1 MSMSASANKSKINE
15 VKKSFN
21 EQKHNNKSYNEN
33 SFNTTTINNYF
44 NSENYY
50 EEQVTKYNSVER
62 IGIYDRVGEII
73 TCEVIFTWQEKIVG
87 KEKIN
92 VQVVVNVI
100 EKGVLI
106 ADHLHVD
113 VSEYN
118 EYITGCSCR
127 AQITGVVYEY
137 GKNNEKRGIRL
148 IAAPLWLCDN
158 LKTNQKPYNYSIY
171 SQDKCNMKLN
181 SYDKTELVNLIQYYK
196 IKLNNLTESSLGRDT
211 VFNYALTQITLNRN
225 NKFIYEDKL
234 EKFSKPILYYIVLL
248 LSAIIYDL
256 TTLMDN
262 KRYLIKLGEGLDY
275 ASITIFDLFTNICLY
290 CNYLQGLTGLNGQKV
305 NDSQGY
311 IFICKQLKINP
322 NKAYSHTVIHRYT
335 NFELGDLEINMF
347 EESKPFCV
355 IGDSIL

>member
-1 MSMSASANKSKINE
+1 MSMTASANKSNISE

-33 SFNTTTINNYF
+33 SFNTTINNYF
-44 NSENYY
+44 NSQTYY
-50 EEQVTKYNSVER
+50 DEQVEKYNSVDR

-73 TCEVIFTWQEKIVG
+73 TCEVIFTWQEKIIS

-92 VQVVVNVI
+92 VQVVINII

-113 VSEYN
+113 VTDYS
-118 EYITGCSCR
+118 EYITGSSCR
-127 AQITGVVYEY
+127 AQITGVVYAY
-137 GKNNEKRGIRL
+137 GKDNEKRGIKL
-148 IAAPLWLCDN
+148 IDVPLWLCDN
-158 LKTNQKPYNYSIY
+158 LKTNQKSHEYSIY

-181 SYDKTELVNLIQYYK
+181 SYDKTELVNLIHYYK

-234 EKFSKPILYYIVLL
+234 EKFSKPILYYMVLL

-262 KRYLIKLGEGLDY
+262 KRYFIKLGEGFDY
-275 ASITIFDLFTNICLY
+275 ARITIFDLFANICLY
-290 CNYLQGLTGLNGQKV
+290 CNYLQGLTGLNGKKAI
-305 NDSQGY
+305 DSQGY
-311 IFICKQLKINP
+311 LFICKQLKINP
-322 NKAYSHTVIHRYT
+322 NKAYRHTVKHRYT
-335 NFELGDLEINMF
+335 NFELDDLEVNMF
-347 EESKPFCV
+347 KESKPFCV
-355 IGDSIL
+355 IGESIL